1 MSESAKMT
9 AALTPQELRQRA
21 EKKAME
27 EARKAAEASRKT
39 EDHQRELR
47 EVFMSREVQPNGMA
61 RLMDAV
67 THAAENGKSELM
79 VIRFPS
85 SYLSDGG
92 RAINNFEPTWPKTLD
107 GFAKRAYDFYDQ
119 HLREQ
124 GYRLRAQILDYPDGK
139 PGDVGLFVSW

>member
-1 MSESAKMT
+1 MFESAKLT

-79 VIRFPS
+79 VLRFPS

-92 RAINNFEPTWPKTLD
+92 RAINNFEPTWPTTLD
-107 GFAKRAYDFYDQ
+107 GFAKRAFDFYDQ
-119 HLREQ
+119 NLREQ
-124 GYRLRAQILDYPDGK
+124 GYRLRAQILEYPDGK
-139 PGDVGLFVSW
+139 PGDVGLFLSW

>member
-1 MSESAKMT
+1 MSQSAKPI
-9 AALTPQELRQRA
+9 ALTPQELRQRV

-27 EARKAAEASRKT
+27 EARKAAEAARKT

-67 THAAENGKSELM
+67 THAAETGKSELM

-107 GFAKRAYDFYDQ
+107 GFAKRAYDFYEQ
-119 HLREQ
+119 NLREQ
-124 GYRLRAQILDYPDGK
+124 GYRLRAQILEYPDGK
-139 PGDVGLFVSW
+139 PGDVGLFLSW